1 MGVTFDSVSS
11 SVKQE
16 AGQLEEPGVDECR
29 WWDRTRVHLASD
41 SRARRWGLTVVR
53 IRHLSP
59 LTWVQFFFSLSEPQL
74 PHLYYGAPTVPAPA
88 PGRLQAVVS

>member
-16 AGQLEEPGVDECR
+16 AGQLEEPGVDEC
-29 WWDRTRVHLASD
+29 RVHLASD

>member
-59 LTWVQFFFSLSEPQL
+59 LTWVQFFLASLSLSFLISTTEHPRCL
-74 PHLYYGAPTVPAPA
+74 PLLQDGS
-88 PGRLQAVVS
+88 RLS